1 MSLTPWNDPP
11 VRRPLTIPFNLPT
24 CWTPEQAL
32 AVVELLDD
40 LRERITA
47 HYAFQLTVALR
58 ESQDRDTPDDH
69 VNNTDDD
76 EPF

>member
-1 MSLTPWNDPP
+1 MSDTPWHDPP
-11 VRRPLTIPFNLPT
+11 LRRPLTISFDLPAY
-24 CWTPEQAL
+24 WTPEQAL

-40 LRERITA
+40 RRERITA

-58 ESQDRDTPDDH
+58 ESQDRDAPDDDE
-69 VNNTDDD
+69 VNDTDD